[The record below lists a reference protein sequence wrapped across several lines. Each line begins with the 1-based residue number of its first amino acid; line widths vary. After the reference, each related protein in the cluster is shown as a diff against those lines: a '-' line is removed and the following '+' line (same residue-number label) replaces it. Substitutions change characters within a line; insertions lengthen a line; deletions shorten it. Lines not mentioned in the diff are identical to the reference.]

1 MTRFLIGR
9 RVFPK
14 AADGFRRLLLAW
26 LNAVL
31 LEYCLLPAFLR
42 GLGDTSGL
50 GEMSAVR
57 VGIVTLLTFLALH
70 ALSLKFRT
78 QKAERIALAV
88 VFLLLAAAAVFGGPT
103 LPFSIACLLAV
114 AAFAV
119 YAIWGWNDRPEV
131 TAEPKKVRKIWPILT
146 AVFAVLFFAFDC
158 AWTLGRTATLSSPT
172 YDFGIFAQMFH
183 SMKET
188 GLPLTTLERS
198 GLLSHF
204 AVHVSPIYY
213 LMLPVYCLFPAPATL
228 QVLQAAVITSAVVPL
243 WLIGRRRGLSGPQ
256 RMLLCLLLLLLPAF
270 SGGTG
275 YDLHENCFL
284 TPLILWLLYGVE
296 RKNILLTAL
305 AAGLTLLVKEDAAVY
320 VAVIALWLIV
330 RSLLGGARENRRE
343 LFLGAAMFGGAV
355 LYFLLVTFLL
365 ARFGDG
371 VMTYRYRNFAAGD
384 SASLMAVVR
393 AVFVHPM
400 KALFECVDA
409 EKLRYLA
416 LTLLPLLGLPFLTRR
431 YERYLLL
438 IPYLLVNLMSDYA
451 YQHDIF
457 FQYGFGSTALLI
469 YLTAINLADLR
480 KSWLRLAVL
489 ITAAATAA
497 AFFGAVVVPKAIRY
511 PTNAIRYRAYY
522 SYVRDL
528 LDRIPHDAP
537 VAASTFYTAELSAR
551 EIVYDLDYCS
561 RKQLLECEYVAVAS
575 HQKDKEKTIRYLT
588 TNGYTVYLTYE
599 NVLTIY
605 KKDAP

>member
-1 MTRFLIGR
+1 MASTKKANTLCLPDLIRHLFLAYLCSALLEYLFLPQQLQNLAGTEGI
-9 RVFPK
+9 
-14 AADGFRRLLLAW
+14 AQMSMLRLLLITGFLTVIFW
-26 LNAVL
+26 L
-31 LEYCLLPAFLR
+31 
-42 GLGDTSGL
+42 
-50 GEMSAVR
+50 
-57 VGIVTLLTFLALH
+57 
-70 ALSLKFRT
+70 LSLWKNT
-78 QKAERIALAV
+78 ERLERWLIAF
-88 VFLLLAAAAVFGGPT
+88 VFLLLSVAALYNSFQWGFFGFCCLIEICLIVYAFFGHRSGLTLPSEAKKPHWIFPVAAGILAVGFAAVISVWTVGR
-103 LPFSIACLLAV
+103 V
-114 AAFAV
+114 
-119 YAIWGWNDRPEV
+119 
-131 TAEPKKVRKIWPILT
+131 LT
-146 AVFAVLFFAFDC
+146 Y
-158 AWTLGRTATLSSPT
+158 SSPNF
-172 YDFGIFAQMFH
+172 DFGIFSQMFYN
-183 SMKET
+183 MKET
-188 GLPLTTLERS
+188 GLPMTTVERD

-213 LMLPVYCLFPAPATL
+213 LMLPLYCLFPAPATL

-284 TPLILWLLYGVE
+284 TPLILWLLYGIE
-296 RKNILLTAL
+296 RKNIPLTAL

-522 SYVRDL
+522 SYVREL

-575 HQKDKEKTIRYLT
+575 HQKDKEKTVRYLT

-605 KKDAP
+605 QKDAP